1 MAEETV
7 IMIPLGSV
15 YSKKPSYR
23 RSAKAVAEVKSFLG
37 KHMKAKEV
45 KISHDLNEKI
55 LSRGGKKP
63 PRRIQVKVTKDENG
77 VCTASL
83 VK

>member
-1 MAEETV
+1 LE
-7 IMIPLGSV
+7 
-15 YSKKPSYR
+15 
-23 RSAKAVAEVKSFLG
+23 

-45 KISHDLNEKI
+45 KIGQDLNEKI
-55 LSRGGKKP
+55 LSRGAKKP
-63 PRRIQVKVTKDENG
+63 PRRIQVKVSKDEND

>member
-1 MAEETV
+1 MADET
-7 IMIPLGSV
+7 IITIPLGSV
-15 YSKKPSYR
+15 YSKKPEYK
-23 RSAKAVAEVKSFLG
+23 RSSKAIAEVRSFLE

-45 KISHDLNEKI
+45 KIGQDLNEKI
-55 LSRGGKKP
+55 LSRGAKKP
-63 PRRIQVKVTKDENG
+63 PRRIQVKVSKDEND